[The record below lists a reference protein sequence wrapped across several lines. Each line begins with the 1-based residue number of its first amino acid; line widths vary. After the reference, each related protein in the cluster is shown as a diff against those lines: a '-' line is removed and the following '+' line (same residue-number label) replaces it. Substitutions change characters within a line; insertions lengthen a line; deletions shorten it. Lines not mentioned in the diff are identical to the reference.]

1 MRSFPLVVCILA
13 LIGPMAATATV
24 EDKFVGAIW
33 QMRVKNEK
41 GEWIDVAKFRATKDG
56 KVYFE
61 GKQIGTHKSVNANE
75 VTMEWTEKGPRL
87 NGKYKLLRVRKDG
100 AWWAGTLT
108 RANDGVEVP
117 IRLGL
122 IGD

>member
-1 MRSFPLVVCILA
+1 MRSFSHLAGILV
-13 LIGPMAATATV
+13 LIGSMAAIATA

-33 QMRVKNEK
+33 GMKVKNPQ
-41 GEWIDVAKFRATKDG
+41 GEWIDVAKFRATRDG

-100 AWWAGTLT
+100 EWWAGTLT
-108 RANDGVEVP
+108 RASDGVEVP
-117 IRLGL
+117 VRLGL
-122 IGD
+122 I